1 MCVYKYILVVCE
13 GGSEERYIK
22 VLKKFFREYTDKQI
36 VTIVSSNLRGG
47 ITVSNYISRIKDAL
61 KSAGG
66 DFDELCI
73 WLDVDLFKRKYNN
86 LSLEEIKE
94 MCQQEINR
102 ALVNLPR
109 GLRVAN
115 LPVKLCF
122 NYMNGE
128 DFLSMCH
135 GGDVVM
141 LWQDF
146 CEKNNHFINPM
157 VAAFYKGEADRIIPC
172 KTGDECWL
180 DFQNIENIKNLIS
193 CNENLDIKFSS
204 DFVDFISKLV
214 DETI

>member
-36 VTIVSSNLRGG
+36 VTIVSSNLCGG

-61 KSAGG
+61 KSVEG

-109 GLRVAN
+109 RLRVAN

-146 CEKNNHFINPM
+146 CEQNNHFNNPM